1 MGITMNNLEVI
12 IGIEVHAVLNT
23 KTKMFSPSL
32 NNHYA
37 APNTLVNEIDLGLP
51 GTLPQ
56 VNKAAIKK
64 GIWLAKAL
72 KANINYHEI
81 KFDRK
86 NYYFLD
92 LPKGFQITQQE
103 KPIGENGVIYIDTDN
118 GPKAIHIQRMHLE
131 EDTAKQVNKEDV
143 ILLDYNRCG
152 CPLIEI
158 VTGPV
163 INSAKEATEYLKK
176 LIQVLRF
183 NNISDAK
190 LEDGSLRADVNISL
204 RPYGQPDF
212 NNRVEIKNINSISN
226 VAKAI
231 NYEIERQ
238 TTAMLDGEVI
248 IQETRRFDEAT
259 NTTVTMRLKENV
271 SNYRY
276 FREPNITTI
285 VMTDEEC
292 NAILKEK
299 NKDIEEI
306 VEELTSFGL
315 KPNNIELLLNDYELY
330 QIFNSLVSKTNLP
343 LQTFNWLTVDLM
355 GLIKKHGHDYSYLT
369 EAKQNNIA
377 KMITLLDDQ
386 EINGKQAK
394 VILDQIYLT
403 DKSVADIIKENHFE
417 QIKDVDFLTNLI
429 KKHIAENQDMVSQ
442 YEERAQRVE
451 KFLVGLVMRDTNAQA
466 NPKITM
472 DLIVKLL
479 TNKQIN

>member
-32 NNHYA
+32 NDHYA
-37 APNTLVNEIDLGLP
+37 PPNTLVNEIDLGLP

-72 KANINYHEI
+72 KAKINYKKI

-92 LPKGFQITQQE
+92 LPKGYQITQQE
-103 KPIGENGVIYIDTDN
+103 EPIGENGIIYIDTDK
-118 GPKAIHIQRMHLE
+118 GLKAIHIQRMHLE
-131 EDTAKQVNKEDV
+131 EDTAKQINKEDA

-163 INSAKEATEYLKK
+163 ISSAKEATEYLKK

-204 RPYGQPDF
+204 RPYGQLDF

-231 NYEIERQ
+231 NYEISRQ
-238 TTAMLDGEVI
+238 TAEMLDGEVI
-248 IQETRRFDEAT
+248 TQETRRFDET
-259 NTTVTMRLKENV
+259 LNETVRMRLKENV
-271 SNYRY
+271 LNYRY
-276 FREPNITTI
+276 YREPNIATI
-285 VMTDEEC
+285 VITDDEYET
-292 NAILKEK
+292 ILKEK
-299 NKDIEEI
+299 NKDIDVI
-306 VEELTSFGL
+306 IEELSSFGL
-315 KPNNIELLLNDYELY
+315 KSNNIELLLNDYELY
-330 QIFNSLVSKTNLP
+330 QIFSSLVNKTNLP
-343 LQTFNWLTVDLM
+343 LSTFNWLTVDLL
-355 GLIKKHGHDYSYLT
+355 GLFKKYGHNYNYLT
-369 EAKQNNIA
+369 EAKQDNVA
-377 KMITLLDDQ
+377 KMITLLDEQ

-394 VILDQIYLT
+394 IILDQIYLT
-403 DKSVADIIKENHFE
+403 DKSVNEIIKENNFE
-417 QIKDVDFLTNLI
+417 QIKDIDFLTNLI
-429 KKHIAENQDMVSQ
+429 KKHIAENQEMVSQ
-442 YEERAQRVE
+442 YNERAQRVE

-472 DLIVKLL
+472 DLIIKLL
-479 TNKQIN
+479 TNK

>member
-37 APNTLVNEIDLGLP
+37 VPNTLVNEIDLGLP

-72 KANINYHEI
+72 KAKINYHQI

-92 LPKGFQITQQE
+92 LPKGYQITQQE
-103 KPIGENGVIYIDTDN
+103 EPIGENGIIYINADN
-118 GPKAIHIQRMHLE
+118 GPKAITIQRMHLE
-131 EDTAKQVNKEDV
+131 EDTAKQISKEDM

-158 VTGPV
+158 VTDPI
-163 INSAKEATEYLKK
+163 INNAKEATEYLKK

-183 NNISDAK
+183 NDISDAK
-190 LEDGSLRADVNISL
+190 LEDGSLRADINISL
-204 RPYGQPDF
+204 RPYGQQGF

-231 NYEIERQ
+231 NYEINRQ
-238 TTAMLDGEVI
+238 TSIMLEGKI
-248 IQETRRFDEAT
+248 IEQETRRFDEAT
-259 NTTVTMRLKENV
+259 NETVRMRLKENV
-271 SNYRY
+271 LNYRY
-276 FREPNITTI
+276 YREPNITTI
-285 VMTDEEC
+285 FMTDDEY
-292 NAILKEK
+292 NNILKEK
-299 NKDIEEI
+299 NKDIELI
-306 VEELTSFGL
+306 VEELNSFDL

-330 QIFNSLVSKTNLP
+330 KIFNSLVSKTSLP
-343 LQTFNWLTVDLM
+343 LLTFNFLSVDLI
-355 GLIKKHGHDYSYLT
+355 GLINKHGHDYNYLT
-369 EAKQNNIA
+369 EDKQNNIA
-377 KMITLLDDQ
+377 TMIKLLDEQ

-394 VILDQIYLT
+394 IILEQIYLT
-403 DKSVADIIKENHFE
+403 NKSVAEIIKENNFE
-417 QIKDVDFLTNLI
+417 QIKDIDFLTNLI
-429 KKHIAENQDMVSQ
+429 QKHIDENKEIVAQ
-442 YEERAQRVE
+442 YNERSQRVE

-466 NPKITM
+466 NPRIVM
-472 DLIVKLL
+472 DLIIKLL
-479 TNKQIN
+479 TCK